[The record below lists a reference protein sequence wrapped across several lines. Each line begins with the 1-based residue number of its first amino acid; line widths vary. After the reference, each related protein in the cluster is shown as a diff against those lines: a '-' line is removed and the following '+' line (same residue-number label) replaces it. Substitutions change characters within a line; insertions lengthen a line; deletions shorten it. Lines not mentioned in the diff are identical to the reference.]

1 MDLLRPTVAIIKTK
15 KAIIAVSVSSPL
27 FLLLAFT
34 ISPFLFLRY
43 FDFQSF
49 SGLRNLPFDTFSLK
63 WLQISL
69 GWFSQKWLDVPRHKP
84 H

>member
-34 ISPFLFLRY
+34 FSPFVFLRY

-63 WLQISL
+63 WQQISL

>member
-34 ISPFLFLRY
+34 FSPFLFLRY
-43 FDFQSF
+43 VDFQSF

-63 WLQISL
+63 
-69 GWFSQKWLDVPRHKP
+69 
-84 H
+84 